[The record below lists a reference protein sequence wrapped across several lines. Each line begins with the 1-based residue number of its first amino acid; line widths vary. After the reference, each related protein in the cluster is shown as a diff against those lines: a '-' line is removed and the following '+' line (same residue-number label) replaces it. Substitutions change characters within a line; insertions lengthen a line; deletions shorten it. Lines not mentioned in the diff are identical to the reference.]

1 MTAVT
6 QTETTPS
13 ANVSLFRIA
22 FAVFLTYMTV
32 GLPLPVIPLFVHQEL
47 GYGNTMVGIAVGIQF
62 LATVLTRG
70 YAGRLADQHGAKR
83 SALQGMFACGL
94 AGGAWLLAALL
105 PVDAA
110 YKFALLVLGRLI
122 LGFGESQLL
131 TGTLTW
137 GMGLVGPAR
146 SGKVMS
152 WNGMAI
158 YGALA
163 AGAPLGLL
171 INSQF
176 GFAAL
181 AATTMALPLAAWAFN
196 GSVRK
201 VPAHKGERPSLWS
214 VVGQIW
220 QPGLGLALQ
229 GVGFAVIGTF
239 VSLYFMSRGW
249 AMAGFTLTAFGGAFV
264 LMRVFFGWMPDRFGG
279 VKVAV
284 ASLVIETIGLLLL
297 WNAPVASVALLGAAL
312 TGCGCSLIFPAL
324 GVEVVKRVAPQVRGT
339 ALGGYAAFQD
349 ISYGVTGPLAGVSH
363 LVWLSVRLPGR
374 CGFRGGGDRGDA
386 GGVSQNVSRCCRV
399 AAAPY
404 PAYGSSRCRPGK
416 AQRHRAKYQATSQK
430 IASAISNAIN
440 INPGRA
446 ESVLKVSTTGANSG
460 L

>member
-1 MTAVT
+1 MSAVT
-6 QTETTPS
+6 ESVKNAS
-13 ANVSLFRIA
+13 ANTSLFRIA

-32 GLPLPVIPLFVHQEL
+32 GLPLPVIPLFVHNEL

-70 YAGRLADQHGAKR
+70 YAGRLADQRGAKR

-94 AGGAWLLAALL
+94 AGAAWLLAALL
-105 PVDAA
+105 PIGAEG
-110 YKFALLVLGRLI
+110 KFALLIVGRLI

-171 INSQF
+171 IHSHY

-181 AATTMALPLAAWAFN
+181 AGATMVLPLLAWAFN

-201 VPAHKGERPSLWS
+201 VPAHPGERPSLWS
-214 VVGQIW
+214 VVGLIW
-220 QPGLGLALQ
+220 KPGLGLALQ

-239 VSLYFMSRGW
+239 ISLYFLSHGW

-264 LMRVFFGWMPDRFGG
+264 LMRILFGWMPDRFGG
-279 VKVAV
+279 VKVAIV
-284 ASLVIETIGLLLL
+284 SLLVETVGLGLL
-297 WNAPVASVALLGAAL
+297 WQAPGAWVALAGAAL
-312 TGCGCSLIFPAL
+312 TGAGCSLIFPAL
-324 GVEVVKRVAPQVRGT
+324 GVEVVKRVPQQVRGT

-349 ISYGVTGPLAGVSH
+349 ISYGVTAPLAG
-363 LVWLSVRLPGR
+363 LL
-374 CGFRGGGDRGDA
+374 
-386 GGVSQNVSRCCRV
+386 
-399 AAAPY
+399 
-404 PAYGSSRCRPGK
+404 
-416 AQRHRAKYQATSQK
+416 ATSFGYSSVFL
-430 IASAISNAIN
+430 AGAISAVAGIVVTLLSFR
-440 INPGRA
+440 RA
-446 ESVLKVSTTGANSG
+446 
-460 L
+460 

>member
-1 MTAVT
+1 MAELT
-6 QTETTPS
+6 QTPKKST
-13 ANVSLFRIA
+13 ANLSLFRIA
-22 FAVFLTYMTV
+22 FAVFLTYLTV
-32 GLPLPVIPLFVHQEL
+32 GLPLPVIPLFVHHEL
-47 GYGNTMVGIAVGIQF
+47 GYGNTLVGVAVGIQF

-70 YAGRLADQHGAKR
+70 YAGRLADQYGAKR
-83 SALQGMFACGL
+83 SALQGMFACAL
-94 AGGAWLLAALL
+94 AGVAWLLAALL
-105 PVDAA
+105 PVSAPV
-110 YKFALLVLGRLI
+110 KFALLVVGRLI

-171 INSQF
+171 IHSRF
-176 GFAAL
+176 GFAPL
-181 AATTMALPLAAWAFN
+181 AAITIALPLFAWAFN
-196 GSVRK
+196 GTVRK

-220 QPGLGLALQ
+220 PPGLGLALQ

-264 LMRVFFGWMPDRFGG
+264 LMRVLFGWMPDRFGG

-284 ASLVIETIGLLLL
+284 ASLVVETGGLLLL
-297 WNAPVASVALLGAAL
+297 WQAPVAWVALLGAAL

-324 GVEVVKRVAPQVRGT
+324 GVEVVKRVPAQVRGT

-349 ISYGVTGPLAGVSH
+349 ISYGVAGPLTGLLATSFGYP
-363 LVWLSVRLPGR
+363 SVFL
-374 CGFRGGGDRGDA
+374 
-386 GGVSQNVSRCCRV
+386 
-399 AAAPY
+399 AAA
-404 PAYGSSRCRPGK
+404 ACALAGIVV
-416 AQRHRAKYQATSQK
+416 TL
-430 IASAISNAIN
+430 ASF
-440 INPGRA
+440 RQ
-446 ESVLKVSTTGANSG
+446 
-460 L
+460 